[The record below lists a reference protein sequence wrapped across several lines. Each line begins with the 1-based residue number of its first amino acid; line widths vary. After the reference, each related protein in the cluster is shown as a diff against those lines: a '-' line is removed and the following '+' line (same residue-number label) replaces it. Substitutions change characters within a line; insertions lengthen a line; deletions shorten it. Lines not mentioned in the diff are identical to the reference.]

1 MGIKDNTAV
10 PDQCD
15 CSWMDHVP
23 GMAGICCD
31 LNIKSEIP
39 YERSEAPSVESQ
51 FCRGGLFCISSSKL
65 QIIQSGIE

>member
-23 GMAGICCD
+23 SMAGICCD

-39 YERSEAPSVESQ
+39 YERSEALSVES
-51 FCRGGLFCISSSKL
+51 
-65 QIIQSGIE
+65 